1 MDKITKPG
9 VTVSSINPAQAK
21 NGSPAL
27 SANTGN
33 NTPSAVTPSNKP
45 FSAMTSSSSNLY
57 LHSANHA
64 GGDGFRF
71 TGHLKTLNKKSPG
84 EQANFFKEN
93 AEDLIGDS
101 RTINQLANWL
111 SKSVTHSNEANNK
124 VAEPIYNMIRENKAL
139 LQSVAAQDQE
149 DKDTVGEFM
158 TEALR
163 SYNFARHDSAAIR
176 DFMVMLKDMNI
187 AVHGEPE
194 KCIAVASFAGLA
206 YLPGQGVVMQ
216 AK

>member
-1 MDKITKPG
+1 MDKINKPG
-9 VTVSSINPAQAK
+9 VTVSGINPVQAK

-27 SANTGN
+27 SPNTGN
-33 NTPSAVTPSNKP
+33 NIPSAVTPSNKP
-45 FSAMTSSSSNLY
+45 FSPMTSSSSNLY
-57 LHSANHA
+57 LHGSNHA
-64 GGDGFRF
+64 GGDVFRF

-84 EQANFFKEN
+84 EQAIFFKEN

-111 SKSVTHSNEANNK
+111 SKSVTSSNEANNK
-124 VAEPIYNMIRENKAL
+124 VAGPIYGMIRENKAL
-139 LQSVAAQDQE
+139 LQSVAAQSQE

-158 TEALR
+158 VEALR
-163 SYNFARHDSAAIR
+163 SYNFAKHDPTAIR
-176 DFMVMLKDMNI
+176 DFIGMLKDMDI

-194 KCIAVASFAGLA
+194 KCMSVASFAGLA